1 MGRHKVWNWVGG
13 KQWGGSGQALGMPTP
28 YKKSWT
34 RLIYVLLFGCLATGL
49 DADAENF
56 ITRWDES
63 LFERVY
69 DAPPH
74 REPMWTLMEGITEF
88 GHYRAVM
95 GLSMLLMAYGDESH
109 QETGRL
115 LSSAFLG
122 TGLVTFG
129 MKRLVGR
136 KRPLDETLGNPSF
149 PSGHTSLAFS
159 SATILGY
166 RYPKWRVPLYI
177 GAGLVGFSRI
187 YLGRHYASDVV
198 VGAAL
203 GTAVGM
209 LVWHK
214 QTALLRWEF

>member
-1 MGRHKVWNWVGG
+1 MRYLQTISRFVAVRLRQVW
-13 KQWGGSGQALGMPTP
+13 
-28 YKKSWT
+28 
-34 RLIYVLLFGCLATGL
+34 LIYALILCWFTAAGL
-49 DADAENF
+49 EVNAENF
-56 ITRWDES
+56 LVRWDRE
-63 LFERVY
+63 LFNRIY

-74 REPMWTLMEGITEF
+74 REPMWTVMEGVTEF

-95 GLSMLLMAYGDESH
+95 GVSILLMAYGSEPH
-109 QETGRL
+109 QETGKL

-122 TGLVTFG
+122 TGIITFG
-129 MKRLVGR
+129 MKELVGR
-136 KRPLDETLGNPSF
+136 RRPLEETLGSPSF

-166 RYPKWRVPLYI
+166 RYPRWRVPLYI

-187 YLGRHYASDVV
+187 YLGRHYLSDVV

-203 GTAVGM
+203 GTAMGM

-214 QTALLRWEF
+214 RAPLLRWEF